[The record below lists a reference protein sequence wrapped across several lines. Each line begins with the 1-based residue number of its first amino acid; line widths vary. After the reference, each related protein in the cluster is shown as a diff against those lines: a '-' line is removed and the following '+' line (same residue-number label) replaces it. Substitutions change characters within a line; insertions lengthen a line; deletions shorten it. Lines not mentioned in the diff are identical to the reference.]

1 MHLQHLE
8 LHGFKTFAN
17 KTEFIFHRGV
27 TAIVGPN
34 GSGKSNI
41 ADAIRWAMGEQ
52 SYTALRVKKTEDIIF
67 AGSSLRPRMGMTE
80 VALTLENPLA
90 LASPEAQTLTDEPLP
105 EPEASDADGKH
116 ASRVDVVT
124 EILRANPSEVTIT
137 RRAYRSGENEY
148 LINRQRVRLR
158 DIAELLARWGL
169 ARNTYA
175 VVGQGLIDTALSLRP
190 EERRALFE
198 EAAGIAL
205 YQSKK
210 ENALEKL
217 VETQQNLLRA
227 NDILNE
233 IAPRLPS
240 LARQA
245 DRAKNYQGVAD
256 ALDAKLKQWYAFQWA
271 RTHETFRDAAWHE
284 KEAREQ
290 LDAHR
295 TEVQSFA
302 TRLHQARR
310 EMQELR
316 TRSTE
321 ARRRISAREN
331 EYSAR
336 LRDLAVLQERARF
349 MNRQK
354 EETDAELATQRENV
368 RIQQEN
374 LERAGAVFHARE
386 DDRARAIA
394 RLRLSQARVG
404 EMEQLRET
412 AQAAEQQSA
421 QRDLAERLTTIKNL
435 LPYIEEGLR
444 AIAALIA
451 QIESA
456 HHARIEQEARTR
468 AVEQARADVVEAR
481 TNLTLAEREV
491 TTARANIETAQG
503 SLTQAE
509 NQLTAREKRTAAFDV
524 EFAALN
530 AEHAARQAEVDA
542 LKIELATFEGENA
555 PVEAELAAHE
565 KLQGDLE
572 EQEAFARARLGE
584 YEDAYNRAVLAAE
597 RARAEI
603 ARLETEIEDDLGPVE
618 LDSDLPRQLRLRLT
632 TSRGNGEEGE
642 GESAQIVVL
651 PQVTAVPEG
660 LEKEIRKLKNQM
672 RYIGSVNPQAPQEYT
687 ELKQRHD
694 FLKAQSEDLNR
705 AITQLHAA
713 IAELDEIMKRKFAET
728 FDAVNVEF
736 QKFFTLLFGGGTARL
751 ELTNP
756 EDLTATGIDIVAK
769 PPGKRA
775 VHLAMLSGGERSL
788 TAQALLFAILKVSP
802 TPFCVLDEVDAMLD
816 EANVG
821 RFRDAL
827 RSLSGGTQFI
837 VITHNRATIESADTL
852 YGVSMGDDGVSQV
865 ISLRLAGV
873 EKKLRQPARATP
885 D

>member
-1 MHLQHLE
+1 
-8 LHGFKTFAN
+8 
-17 KTEFIFHRGV
+17 
-27 TAIVGPN
+27 
-34 GSGKSNI
+34 
-41 ADAIRWAMGEQ
+41 
-52 SYTALRVKKTEDIIF
+52 
-67 AGSSLRPRMGMTE
+67 
-80 VALTLENPLA
+80 
-90 LASPEAQTLTDEPLP
+90 
-105 EPEASDADGKH
+105 
-116 ASRVDVVT
+116 
-124 EILRANPSEVTIT
+124 
-137 RRAYRSGENEY
+137 
-148 LINRQRVRLR
+148 
-158 DIAELLARWGL
+158 
-169 ARNTYA
+169 
-175 VVGQGLIDTALSLRP
+175 
-190 EERRALFE
+190 
-198 EAAGIAL
+198 
-205 YQSKK
+205 
-210 ENALEKL
+210 
-217 VETQQNLLRA
+217 
-227 NDILNE
+227 
-233 IAPRLPS
+233 
-240 LARQA
+240 
-245 DRAKNYQGVAD
+245 
-256 ALDAKLKQWYAFQWA
+256 LKQWYAFQWA
-271 RTHETFRDAAWHE
+271 RTHETF
-284 KEAREQ
+284 

-435 LPYIEEGLR
+435 LPYFEEGLR